1 MANFNLVRYHILSS
15 IRAAMAE
22 SEGYEEEAK
31 RLRSQANL
39 RLMVMSEEELREL
52 ARMLS
57 FLPSRP
63 PEAVYEEI
71 KRAIEDHKDTA
82 AEWIGT
88 FGVAPFGA
96 ITQKPV

>member
-1 MANFNLVRYHILSS
+1 MGNFDLVRYHVLSS

-22 SEGYEEEAK
+22 SNGYEEEAE
-31 RLRSQANL
+31 RLRAQANL

-63 PEAVYEEI
+63 PGAVYEEI
-71 KRAIEDHKDTA
+71 KQAIADHKQTA
-82 AEWIGT
+82 DEWIGA
-88 FGVAPFGA
+88 FG
-96 ITQKPV
+96 IKPCGGIPTSQF